1 LTSWTTWSDNNVPLE
16 DPKKLYANTPNRT
29 DVTNNPDWTT
39 IKTPAEILYY
49 CKMRNQQHFGQAYTE
64 KTPFTKEPLRTRFSW
79 NGQSREALMVLEGK
93 YTKKDFGVIERM
105 FLDHLVRVSKSD
117 RFKGEVTIDDFKK
130 KMKKWRESTS
140 TSPSGRHLG
149 H

>member
-1 LTSWTTWSDNNVPLE
+1 
-16 DPKKLYANTPNRT
+16 
-29 DVTNNPDWTT
+29 
-39 IKTPAEILYY
+39 
-49 CKMRNQQHFGQAYTE
+49 
-64 KTPFTKEPLRTRFSW
+64 
-79 NGQSREALMVLEGK
+79 MVLEGK
-93 YTKKDFGVIERM
+93 YTEKDFGEIERM